1 MENTDKDFKVR
12 KALAWSACHK
22 LRKIWTSTLS
32 KRIKIRLFIATVE
45 SVLLYG
51 AETWTI
57 TQTMKKQLDGC
68 YTRMLRMALNVSWK
82 QHIPN
87 IQQYGELPPLSTKV
101 QQRRMRPSGRCV
113 RHDDKV
119 ANKLVLWQPTDGHA
133 NRGRQ
138 KITYVDNLLQ
148 DTGLG
153 NTSELQTVMVDSGC
167 WKGCV
172 LNAWHPERRPR

>member
-12 KALAWSACHK
+12 KAFAWSACNE

-68 YTRMLRMALNVSWK
+68 YTRLLRMALMSHGNNTYPIYNYMVNYRQYPPKYNKEECGSLGIVSDTKMKSPTNLSCGSQRMDMQTGEGK
-82 QHIPN
+82 Q
-87 IQQYGELPPLSTKV
+87 
-101 QQRRMRPSGRCV
+101 
-113 RHDDKV
+113 
-119 ANKLVLWQPTDGHA
+119 
-133 NRGRQ
+133 
-138 KITYVDNLLQ
+138 
-148 DTGLG
+148 
-153 NTSELQTVMVDSGC
+153 
-167 WKGCV
+167 
-172 LNAWHPERRPR
+172 

>member
-1 MENTDKDFKVR
+1 MDNKDFKVR

-32 KRIKIRLFIATVE
+32 KRIKISLVIATFE

-57 TQTMKKQLDGC
+57 TQTMKKKQFDGC
-68 YTRMLRMALNVSWK
+68 YTRMLRMAFNVSWK

-87 IQQYGELPPLSTKV
+87 IQLHGELPLVSAKV
-101 QQRRMRPSGRCV
+101 QQRRMRLAGHCV
-113 RHDDKV
+113 RHGDEV
-119 ANKLVLWQPTDGHA
+119 ANKFVLWQPTDGHA

-138 KITYVDNLLQ
+138 NYL
-148 DTGLG
+148 
-153 NTSELQTVMVDSGC
+153 C
-167 WKGCV
+167 
-172 LNAWHPERRPR
+172 